1 MPVDKG
7 KGKALP
13 SGQTTLDMFVKTP
26 SRESSA
32 VAGGIASPSKKSV
45 NVFAV
50 APRVNTHSSPPQRKR
65 PFDAQ
70 LAAALASEATT
81 MAMHMDSEGA
91 VTSAPM
97 STEGEGGAAEDMAGH
112 AAASE
117 ATDMDVD
124 VDEEGQVSQALSG
137 IGVGGERQSFEPH
150 GDGGAPEPA
159 EPDDDDD
166 TTASLDAAF
175 AAAAEQEEEAAAAA
189 SAAVD
194 ETEEE
199 EAAAADTADT
209 AEEADDVHSPPP
221 PSVHTM
227 LVDAE
232 LLSRGIV
239 PESDPPPPAGPERD
253 AWDDGH
259 LKLPC
264 SPVAGVEMR
273 GGDVVLRWSVV
284 VEALSG
290 PLPDHDA
297 LSDAILRQVSRTRT
311 RAHTHTHLP
320 LLFADKV
327 PGPPPT
333 PRTRWR
339 VIGSIS
345 STQPTHFP
353 P

>member
-50 APRVNTHSSPPQRKR
+50 APRVNTHSSPPPQRKR
-65 PFDAQ
+65 PFDTQ

-81 MAMHMDSEGA
+81 TAVHADSEGA
-91 VTSAPM
+91 ATVAPM

-117 ATDMDVD
+117 CSAAEDMAGHAAASEATGMDVD

-137 IGVGGERQSFEPH
+137 IGVGGERHSFDPH

-199 EAAAADTADT
+199 EAAADTADT

-239 PESDPPPPAGPERD
+239 PESDPPPPAGPEGD
-253 AWDDGH
+253 AWDEGY

-284 VEALSG
+284 FEALSG

-311 RAHTHTHLP
+311 RTRAHTHTFLCC
-320 LLFADKV
+320 LQTRFQDRS
-327 PGPPPT
+327 PPPA
-333 PRTRWR
+333 
-339 VIGSIS
+339 
-345 STQPTHFP
+345 H
-353 P
+353 